1 MDASKLKFKV
11 CGMGPKP
18 FFILF
23 AVVLIAVYGNF
34 MPLAKIYSNASGNFV
49 VSSYVLTVAF
59 LMAMGGLFFWLGNTI
74 PIVNNYLGGACL
86 LPLIGASW
94 LNYVGLIPKPLENG
108 IRTVMRG
115 GFQDMYIAALLIG
128 SVLVMD
134 RKILLKA
141 TARYLPAIIGSQ
153 VVALVSCYIGG
164 KLIGFGAAEGLFYCL
179 LYTSDAADD

>member
-1 MDASKLKFKV
+1 M
-11 CGMGPKP
+11 
-18 FFILF
+18 
-23 AVVLIAVYGNF
+23 VLIAVYGNF

-134 RKILLKA
+134 RKILLNKGNGPLFTSHHWQPGRGSCFLLHWRKA
-141 TARYLPAIIGSQ
+141 DWLWGR
-153 VVALVSCYIGG
+153 
-164 KLIGFGAAEGLFYCL
+164 
-179 LYTSDAADD
+179 